1 MNRFKTATAALLVA
15 SFIGLQPVA
24 ALADDGQRR
33 YGYEDGDFPVTE
45 RIARETVT
53 LPLHAAMTAAD
64 VDRVC
69 AAMVAAL
76 ARSRS

>member
-1 MNRFKTATAALLVA
+1 MN
-15 SFIGLQPVA
+15 
-24 ALADDGQRR
+24 
-33 YGYEDGDFPVTE
+33 TE

-69 AAMVAAL
+69 AEVAAVI
-76 ARSRS
+76 AAAQN